1 MAEDGRTRKFFSS
14 FSGESAI
21 KNIRGSAEGDPRLV
35 QDGGPRKKK
44 RPQIRIGA
52 AMANTATVIDP
63 GQSTDGAPAEPPHP
77 ADSRAASLR
86 LEKALSTLTGLADKF
101 AAITDEAVTFLGAE
115 FARIWIVAP
124 CDRCESGCLHARF
137 QTPPHFCR
145 SREFCLHL
153 IASSGRY
160 RHTDGAV
167 HSRIPLGAYKVG
179 RIAAGIEPGS
189 VFNGLTA
196 DPHFHH
202 LRWIKRL
209 GLFSFAGFPILSP
222 EGRPA
227 GVLAAF
233 SRQAISAR
241 EAGRVQELA
250 RIAARLLETG

>member
-1 MAEDGRTRKFFSS
+1 
-14 FSGESAI
+14 
-21 KNIRGSAEGDPRLV
+21 
-35 QDGGPRKKK
+35 
-44 RPQIRIGA
+44 
-52 AMANTATVIDP
+52 MANTATAIDR
-63 GQSTDGAPAEPPHP
+63 GQGAGGAPAEPPHL
-77 ADSRAASLR
+77 ADPRAAFLR
-86 LEKALSTLTGLADKF
+86 LEKNLSALTGLTDKF
-101 AAITDEAVTFLGAE
+101 ARITDEAVALLGAE

-124 CDRCESGCLHARF
+124 GDRCESGCLHARF
-137 QTPPHFCR
+137 RTPPHFCQ

-160 RHTDGAV
+160 RHTNGAV

-189 VFNGLTA
+189 AFNGLTA

-227 GVLAAF
+227 GVLALF

-241 EAGRVQELA
+241 EGSRVQELA
-250 RIAARLLETG
+250 SIAARILETG